1 MSKSESLEAKP
12 SEAEPLEV
20 EPSKAEPSEAKL
32 SEVELSVAELPEVK
46 LSETKSSEPKPSGIR
61 PPSKIERLCS
71 SRPRRPDIPPP
82 SPVKSVTTKIKQ
94 MEPLWESR
102 GRQIDEASLRR
113 GSDTSVVLTEDTES
127 FMIGDRVWVGGTKP
141 GRIAYIGETKFAPGD
156 WAGVVLDE
164 PIGKND
170 GSVAG
175 SQYFQCEPKKG
186 IFSRLTRLTRAPLG
200 GYQMSATS
208 TPTSPPES
216 IRGSYFGKSMS
227 PSLNVST
234 TSLSSSMSQR
244 DELKIGDR
252 VIASSMQGSKTGI
265 LRYQGPTDFAG
276 GEWYGVELDEPLGK
290 NDGSVNG
297 KRYFECPPKHG
308 LFTVPHKVSRSPSVR
323 KSSMV
328 YKSSGGGNGTAI
340 NIPSLQKRSGSRDS
354 LASSIISVNA
364 KTSTPIGTTRTLQR
378 PGMRMS
384 TLVSRD
390 SLQEILK
397 EKQHEIELLR
407 KQRDLERE
415 RVTKAANQ
423 ADQAEQSALSIKQE
437 YDKMQQT
444 VNEAEVT
451 VTKLVNERNGLM
463 VQLEDEKRKCEDLLF
478 RFEEES
484 VNKDDIQKERSEQS
498 VINTVNESRIKQL
511 EEELAEERRERA
523 AQLERDSIKL
533 FEAEEELT
541 RLRNEISCATNSH
554 NSQLHDLESRNQS
567 LEEIK
572 NSLEKEAR
580 EKSVLVNECVE
591 RIRQLELELSK
602 TKQESTS
609 HSESENRL
617 ERELE
622 ATKRSLQDRE
632 TLIENMK
639 LEFEKS
645 TNLLSEELRKSK
657 ETIETIKKESTSEK
671 DSLLSEY
678 RQTIEEKNQLIKVKT
693 EELEN
698 ESRRLLEQQNVALEG
713 LKTENIKR
721 IHELSESFEQQ
732 LRAKDSK
739 IEEISQQLSQS
750 VSETERLLAELAAER
765 ELRKKK
771 DEELIDALRKLEE
784 LSTKLKLAEENNN
797 ALSKQ
802 IQDYRSKNDNNVRII
817 HEKQQLEQNLASLI
831 ASEEKSTAQLNKL
844 NEKLKVKD
852 RELAEL
858 RNASVAQLEEITKR
872 FETQINEKVK
882 YIDEISADIAQKAL
896 VLAKLEK
903 DIADLK
909 AIIASKD
916 KEIKHLL
923 EKTLELQDALT
934 LSEQTK
940 TNLESELHVFESNV
954 QNLNQQIVRFEEKIS
969 QLSLQKEKLERD
981 VASAISSSADSSEQL
996 SKYNEDLRKK
1006 EKELDEAREKIFHIE
1021 SMLRQTEGKL
1031 SNTESESNKNIALVE
1046 QLRSEKSNLES
1057 QIDDTKRSNTDYAEK
1072 IREYEQ
1078 KENELSAKLK
1088 ENEHIKKNLE
1098 EKSGEIAN
1106 LTERLTK
1113 KEEEIVNLCGEHKN
1127 LQSSHEEQISSFQ
1140 KQITDLSTQ
1149 LTTSCVEIK
1158 NLQKFKN
1165 KLEADQSANLWSIEE
1180 LTEKL
1185 KVELDKSLKLENLI
1199 QEKNLKLQ
1207 DTENKLSE
1215 LQKMHDALVN
1225 DKAAGDKNLTMS
1237 LNTMTNAV
1245 EELNGK
1251 LKDAEKMIKDKTDE
1265 VSKARAEIEKSQAQ
1279 IIEMDATISSMKNE
1293 HIRRNDELKNAQEA
1307 AAQKQNAVNELTKV
1321 KTALENSAKSM
1332 EIQLSNL
1339 HEELDKREK
1348 LLAEMEITIKE
1359 SETSKKEEVLKL
1371 RNSLEC
1377 EIVTK
1382 QKEIEDINR
1391 QNKELEEKLRSLQD
1405 AVDRH
1410 KSDLNDK
1417 ETIIGKLKAQMKAL
1431 EDVQV
1436 ERIKAEQQ
1444 SRNEETKSKQN
1455 ELSGANKRI
1464 HELQHAMNALEKQL
1478 KEQADQARTME
1489 NNEKEVKKNVQN
1501 LQEKL
1506 NVAKTEETRL
1516 LGELSRLEK
1525 ENKQVTA
1532 NWTEATNQLKLSHEN
1547 LKNTFDGTGDMKQQ
1561 HVVAKL
1567 QEEND
1572 TVKSQID
1579 FLNSVI
1585 VDMQR
1590 KNESLLCKIEVL
1602 EMGVPANEADD
1613 YTRSTLDKRTA
1624 TPRMFCDI
1632 CDRFDLHETEDC
1644 PRQAQDF
1651 SDRVPEKVAKSSKK
1665 QSVERP
1671 YCENCEMFGHDT
1683 HDCDDA
1689 ETF

>member
-1 MSKSESLEAKP
+1 MSKSESSEAKP
-12 SEAEPLEV
+12 SEVEPLEM
-20 EPSKAEPSEAKL
+20 EPSEAKL
-32 SEVELSVAELPEVK
+32 SEVELSAAELPEVK

-216 IRGSYFGKSMS
+216 IRGSYLGKSMS

-252 VIASSMQGSKTGI
+252 VIVSSMQGSKTGI

-328 YKSSGGGNGTAI
+328 YKSSGGGNGTAV

-437 YDKMQQT
+437 YDKYREQMQQT

-463 VQLEDEKRKCEDLLF
+463 VQLEEEKRKCEDLLF

-541 RLRNEISCATNSH
+541 RLRNEISCTTNSH

-580 EKSVLVNECVE
+580 EKSILVNECVE
-591 RIRQLELELSK
+591 RIRELELEVSK
-602 TKQESTS
+602 TKQENTS
-609 HSESENRL
+609 HSKSENRL

-622 ATKRSLQDRE
+622 ATRRSLQNRE

-678 RQTIEEKNQLIKVKT
+678 RQTIEERDRLIKVKT

-784 LSTKLKLAEENNN
+784 LNTKLKLVEENNN
-797 ALSKQ
+797 VLSKQ
-802 IQDYRSKNDNNVRII
+802 IQDYRSKNDDNVRII

-831 ASEEKSTAQLNKL
+831 ASEEKSIAQLNKL
-844 NEKLKVKD
+844 NEELKVKD

-858 RNASVAQLEEITKR
+858 RNASTAQLEEVTKR
-872 FETQINEKVK
+872 FEAQINEKAK

-896 VLAKLEK
+896 MLAKLEK

-916 KEIKHLL
+916 EEIKYLL

-940 TNLESELHVFESNV
+940 TNLESELRVFESNV
-954 QNLNQQIVRFEEKIS
+954 QNLNQQIVRFKEKIS
-969 QLSLQKEKLERD
+969 QLSLQKEKLECYAA
-981 VASAISSSADSSEQL
+981 VALSNSTDSSEQL
-996 SKYNEDLRKK
+996 LKYNEDLRKK

-1021 SMLRQTEGKL
+1021 SMLRQTEEKL
-1031 SNTESESNKNIALVE
+1031 FNTESESNKNIALVE
-1046 QLRSEKSNLES
+1046 QLRSEKSNLKS
-1057 QIDDTKRSNTDYAEK
+1057 QLDDTEKSNTEYAEK

-1078 KENELSAKLK
+1078 KQNELSAKLK
-1088 ENEHIKKNLE
+1088 ESEHIKKNLE
-1098 EKSGEIAN
+1098 EKSSEIAN

-1113 KEEEIVNLCGEHKN
+1113 KEEEIINLRGEHKT
-1127 LQSSHEEQISSFQ
+1127 LRSSHEEQIILFQ
-1140 KQITDLSTQ
+1140 KQIADLSTQ
-1149 LTTSCVEIK
+1149 LTTSCLEMK

-1165 KLEADQSANLWSIEE
+1165 KLEADQSANLWSMEE

-1185 KVELDKSLKLENLI
+1185 KIESDKSLKLENLI

-1207 DTENKLSE
+1207 DTGNKLSE
-1215 LQKMHDALVN
+1215 LQKTHDALVN
-1225 DKAAGDKNLTMS
+1225 DKAAADKNLTTS
-1237 LNTMTNAV
+1237 LNTMTNAI

-1251 LKDAEKMIKDKTDE
+1251 LKDAEKIIKDKTDE
-1265 VSKARAEIEKSQAQ
+1265 VSKARVEIERSQAQ

-1293 HIRRNDELKNAQEA
+1293 HIYRNDELKNAQEV
-1307 AAQKQNAVNELTKV
+1307 AAQKQNVVNELTKA
-1321 KTALENSAKSM
+1321 KIALENSAKSM

-1348 LLAEMEITIKE
+1348 FLADMEITIKE
-1359 SETSKKEEVLKL
+1359 TSKKEEALKL

-1417 ETIIGKLKAQMKAL
+1417 ETIIGKLKAQMKTL
-1431 EDVQV
+1431 EDAQV

-1478 KEQADQARTME
+1478 KEQADLARTME
-1489 NNEKEVKKNVQN
+1489 NNEKEVKKNIQN

-1516 LGELSRLEK
+1516 LSELSRLEK

-1532 NWTEATNQLKLSHEN
+1532 KWTEAMNQLKLSHEN

-1572 TVKSQID
+1572 TTKSQID

-1665 QSVERP
+1665 QSVQRP

-1683 HDCDDA
+1683 HNCDDA

>member
-1 MSKSESLEAKP
+1 MSKSESSEAKP

-20 EPSKAEPSEAKL
+20 EGSKSEPSEAKL
-32 SEVELSVAELPEVK
+32 SEVEPLVAELPEAK

-71 SRPRRPDIPPP
+71 SRPRRPDIPPS

-175 SQYFQCEPKKG
+175 SQYFQCEPKRG

-216 IRGSYFGKSMS
+216 IRGSYLGKSMS

-234 TSLSSSMSQR
+234 TSLSSSVSQR

-252 VIASSMQGSKTGI
+252 VIVSSMQGSKTGV

-290 NDGSVNG
+290 NDGSVSG
-297 KRYFECPPKHG
+297 KRYFECPLKHG
-308 LFTVPHKVSRSPSVR
+308 LFTVPHKVSRSPSAR

-328 YKSSGGGNGTAI
+328 YKSSSGSGTAV
-340 NIPSLQKRSGSRDS
+340 PSLQKRSGSRDS

-415 RVTKAANQ
+415 RVTKAASQ

-437 YDKMQQT
+437 YDKYREQMQQT
-444 VNEAEVT
+444 VNEAELT

-463 VQLEDEKRKCEDLLF
+463 VQLEEEKRKCEDLLF

-484 VNKDDIQKERSEQS
+484 VNKDDIQ

-533 FEAEEELT
+533 FEVEEELA

-572 NSLEKEAR
+572 ISLEKEAR
-580 EKSVLVNECVE
+580 EKSVLVNECVD
-591 RIRQLELELSK
+591 RIRELELELNK
-602 TKQESTS
+602 TKQENTS
-609 HSESENRL
+609 HSESESRL

-622 ATKRSLQDRE
+622 ATRRSLQNRE

-639 LEFEKS
+639 LEFEKR

-657 ETIETIKKESTSEK
+657 ETIETMKKESMSEK

-678 RQTIEEKNQLIKVKT
+678 RQTIEEKDRLIKVKT

-713 LKTENIKR
+713 LKTENIKH

-739 IEEISQQLSQS
+739 IEEFSQQLNQS

-797 ALSKQ
+797 ALWKQ
-802 IQDYRSKNDNNVRII
+802 IQDYRSKSDDNIRII

-844 NEKLKVKD
+844 NEELKVKD

-872 FETQINEKVK
+872 FEAQINEKAK
-882 YIDEISADIAQKAL
+882 YIDEISADVAQKAL
-896 VLAKLEK
+896 MLAKLEK

-916 KEIKHLL
+916 EEIKHLL
-923 EKTLELQDALT
+923 EKTSELQDALT

-940 TNLESELHVFESNV
+940 TNLESELRVFESNV
-954 QNLNQQIVRFEEKIS
+954 QNLNQQIVRFEEKIL
-969 QLSLQKEKLERD
+969 QLSLQKEKLEHD
-981 VASAISSSADSSEQL
+981 VANAISSSADSSEQL
-996 SKYNEDLRKK
+996 SKYNEDLRRK

-1021 SMLRQTEGKL
+1021 STLRQTEGKL
-1031 SNTESESNKNIALVE
+1031 SNTESELNKNSALVE
-1046 QLRSEKSNLES
+1046 QLRSEKSNLEL
-1057 QIDDTKRSNTDYAEK
+1057 QISDVKKLNANYIEK
-1072 IREYEQ
+1072 IHEYEQ

-1088 ENEHIKKNLE
+1088 ESEHIKKNLE

-1113 KEEEIVNLCGEHKN
+1113 KEEEIVNLREEHKT
-1127 LQSSHEEQISSFQ
+1127 LQSSHEEQIFSFQ
-1140 KQITDLSTQ
+1140 KQIADLSAQ

-1158 NLQKFKN
+1158 TLQKFKN

-1185 KVELDKSLKLENLI
+1185 KAESDKSSKLENLI
-1199 QEKNLKLQ
+1199 QEKSLKLQ

-1215 LQKMHDALVN
+1215 LQKTHDTLIN
-1225 DKAAGDKNLTMS
+1225 DKAAADKNLTTS
-1237 LNTMTNAV
+1237 LNTMTNAI

-1251 LKDAEKMIKDKTDE
+1251 LKDAEKMIRDKTDE
-1265 VSKARAEIEKSQAQ
+1265 VSKARAEMEKSQAQ
-1279 IIEMDATISSMKNE
+1279 IIEMDAAISSMKNE
-1293 HIRRNDELKNAQEA
+1293 HIRSSDELKNAQEA
-1307 AAQKQNAVNELTKV
+1307 VMQKQSMVNELTKV
-1321 KTALENSAKSM
+1321 KTALENSMKTM
-1332 EIQLSNL
+1332 ETQLSNL

-1348 LLAEMEITIKE
+1348 LLAEMEVMIKE
-1359 SETSKKEEVLKL
+1359 SETSKKEEMLKL

-1377 EIVTK
+1377 DIVTK
-1382 QKEIEDINR
+1382 QKEVEDINR
-1391 QNKELEEKLRSLQD
+1391 QNKELEGKLRLLQD

-1410 KSDLNDK
+1410 KSDSNDK

-1431 EDVQV
+1431 EDAQV

-1455 ELSGANKRI
+1455 ELNGANKRI

-1478 KEQADQARTME
+1478 KEQADLTRTME

-1525 ENKQVTA
+1525 ENKQVIA
-1532 NWTEATNQLKLSHEN
+1532 KWTEATNQLKLSQEN
-1547 LKNTFDGTGDMKQQ
+1547 LKNIFDGTGDMKQQ
-1561 HVVAKL
+1561 HIVEKL

-1572 TVKSQID
+1572 TAKSQID

-1644 PRQAQDF
+1644 PQQAQDF
-1651 SDRVPEKVAKSSKK
+1651 SDGVSEKVAKSSKK

>member
-1 MSKSESLEAKP
+1 
-12 SEAEPLEV
+12 
-20 EPSKAEPSEAKL
+20 
-32 SEVELSVAELPEVK
+32 
-46 LSETKSSEPKPSGIR
+46 
-61 PPSKIERLCS
+61 
-71 SRPRRPDIPPP
+71 
-82 SPVKSVTTKIKQ
+82 

-216 IRGSYFGKSMS
+216 IRGSYLGKSMS

-252 VIASSMQGSKTGI
+252 VIVSSMQGSKTGI

-328 YKSSGGGNGTAI
+328 YKSSGGGNGTAV

-437 YDKMQQT
+437 YDKYREQMQQT

-463 VQLEDEKRKCEDLLF
+463 VQLEEEKRKCEDLLF

-541 RLRNEISCATNSH
+541 RLRNEISCTTNSH

-580 EKSVLVNECVE
+580 EKSILVNECVE
-591 RIRQLELELSK
+591 RIRELELEVSK
-602 TKQESTS
+602 TKQENTS
-609 HSESENRL
+609 HSKSENRL

-622 ATKRSLQDRE
+622 ATRRSLQNRE

-678 RQTIEEKNQLIKVKT
+678 RQTIEERDRLIKVKT

-784 LSTKLKLAEENNN
+784 LNTKLKLVEENNN
-797 ALSKQ
+797 VLSKQ
-802 IQDYRSKNDNNVRII
+802 IQDYRSKNDDNVRII

-831 ASEEKSTAQLNKL
+831 ASEEKSIAQLNKL
-844 NEKLKVKD
+844 NEELKVKD

-858 RNASVAQLEEITKR
+858 RNASTAQLEEVTKR
-872 FETQINEKVK
+872 FEAQINEKAK

-896 VLAKLEK
+896 MLAKLEK

-916 KEIKHLL
+916 EEIKYLL

-940 TNLESELHVFESNV
+940 TNLESELRVFESNV
-954 QNLNQQIVRFEEKIS
+954 QNLNQQIVRFKEKIS
-969 QLSLQKEKLERD
+969 QLSLQKEKLECYAA
-981 VASAISSSADSSEQL
+981 VALSNSTDSSEQL
-996 SKYNEDLRKK
+996 LKYNEDLRKK

-1021 SMLRQTEGKL
+1021 SMLRQTEEKL
-1031 SNTESESNKNIALVE
+1031 FNTESESNKNIALVE
-1046 QLRSEKSNLES
+1046 QLRSEKSNLKS
-1057 QIDDTKRSNTDYAEK
+1057 QLDDTEKSNTEYAEK

-1078 KENELSAKLK
+1078 KQNELSAKLK
-1088 ENEHIKKNLE
+1088 ESEHIKKNLE
-1098 EKSGEIAN
+1098 EKSSEIAN

-1113 KEEEIVNLCGEHKN
+1113 KEEEIINLRGEHKT
-1127 LQSSHEEQISSFQ
+1127 LRSSHEEQIILFQ
-1140 KQITDLSTQ
+1140 KQIADLSTQ
-1149 LTTSCVEIK
+1149 LTTSCLEMK

-1165 KLEADQSANLWSIEE
+1165 KLEADQSANLWSMEE

-1185 KVELDKSLKLENLI
+1185 KIESDKSLKLENLI

-1207 DTENKLSE
+1207 DTGNKLSE
-1215 LQKMHDALVN
+1215 LQKTHDALVN
-1225 DKAAGDKNLTMS
+1225 DKAAADKNLTTS
-1237 LNTMTNAV
+1237 LNTMTNAI

-1251 LKDAEKMIKDKTDE
+1251 LKDAEKIIKDKTDE
-1265 VSKARAEIEKSQAQ
+1265 VSKARVEIERSQAQ

-1293 HIRRNDELKNAQEA
+1293 HIYRNDELKNAQEV
-1307 AAQKQNAVNELTKV
+1307 AAQKQNVVNELTKA
-1321 KTALENSAKSM
+1321 KIALENSAKSM

-1348 LLAEMEITIKE
+1348 FLADMEITIKE
-1359 SETSKKEEVLKL
+1359 TSKKEEALKL

-1417 ETIIGKLKAQMKAL
+1417 ETIIGKLKAQMKTL
-1431 EDVQV
+1431 EDAQV

-1478 KEQADQARTME
+1478 KEQADLARTME
-1489 NNEKEVKKNVQN
+1489 NNEKEVKKNIQN

-1516 LGELSRLEK
+1516 LSELSRLEK

-1532 NWTEATNQLKLSHEN
+1532 KWTEAMNQLKLSHEN

-1572 TVKSQID
+1572 TTKSQID

-1665 QSVERP
+1665 QSVQRP

-1683 HDCDDA
+1683 HNCDDA

>member
-1 MSKSESLEAKP
+1 MHVEKCSAVITQSMSKSESSEAKP
-12 SEAEPLEV
+12 SEVEPLEM
-20 EPSKAEPSEAKL
+20 EPSEAKL
-32 SEVELSVAELPEVK
+32 SEVELSAAELPEVK

-82 SPVKSVTTKIKQ
+82 SPVKSVTTKIN
-94 MEPLWESR
+94 
-102 GRQIDEASLRR
+102 
-113 GSDTSVVLTEDTES
+113 TSVVLTEDTES

-216 IRGSYFGKSMS
+216 IRGSYLGKSMS

-252 VIASSMQGSKTGI
+252 VIVSSMQGSKTGI

-328 YKSSGGGNGTAI
+328 YKSSGGGNGTAV

-437 YDKMQQT
+437 YDKYREQMQQT

-463 VQLEDEKRKCEDLLF
+463 VQLEEEKRKCEDLLF

-541 RLRNEISCATNSH
+541 RLRNEISCTTNSH

-580 EKSVLVNECVE
+580 EKSILVNECVE
-591 RIRQLELELSK
+591 RIRELELEVSK
-602 TKQESTS
+602 TKQENTS
-609 HSESENRL
+609 HSKSENRL

-622 ATKRSLQDRE
+622 ATRRSLQNRE

-678 RQTIEEKNQLIKVKT
+678 RQTIEERDRLIKVKT

-784 LSTKLKLAEENNN
+784 LNTKLKLVEENNN
-797 ALSKQ
+797 VLSKQ
-802 IQDYRSKNDNNVRII
+802 IQDYRSKNDDNVRII

-831 ASEEKSTAQLNKL
+831 ASEEKSIAQLNKL
-844 NEKLKVKD
+844 NEELKVKD

-858 RNASVAQLEEITKR
+858 RNASTAQLEEVTKR
-872 FETQINEKVK
+872 FEAQINEKAK

-896 VLAKLEK
+896 MLAKLEK

-916 KEIKHLL
+916 EEIKYLL

-940 TNLESELHVFESNV
+940 TNLESELRVFESNV
-954 QNLNQQIVRFEEKIS
+954 QNLNQQIVRFKEKIS
-969 QLSLQKEKLERD
+969 QLSLQKEKLECYAA
-981 VASAISSSADSSEQL
+981 VALSNSTDSSEQL
-996 SKYNEDLRKK
+996 LKYNEDLRKK

-1021 SMLRQTEGKL
+1021 SMLRQTEEKL
-1031 SNTESESNKNIALVE
+1031 FNTESESNKNIALVE
-1046 QLRSEKSNLES
+1046 QLRSEKSNLKS
-1057 QIDDTKRSNTDYAEK
+1057 QLDDTEKSNTEYAEK

-1078 KENELSAKLK
+1078 KQNELSAKLK
-1088 ENEHIKKNLE
+1088 ESEHIKKNLE
-1098 EKSGEIAN
+1098 EKSSEIAN

-1113 KEEEIVNLCGEHKN
+1113 KEEEIINLRGEHKT
-1127 LQSSHEEQISSFQ
+1127 LRSSHEEQIILFQ
-1140 KQITDLSTQ
+1140 KQIADLSTQ
-1149 LTTSCVEIK
+1149 LTTSCLEMK

-1165 KLEADQSANLWSIEE
+1165 KLEADQSANLWSMEE

-1185 KVELDKSLKLENLI
+1185 KIESDKSLKLENLI

-1207 DTENKLSE
+1207 DTGNKLSE
-1215 LQKMHDALVN
+1215 LQKTHDALVN
-1225 DKAAGDKNLTMS
+1225 DKAAADKNLTTS
-1237 LNTMTNAV
+1237 LNTMTNAI

-1251 LKDAEKMIKDKTDE
+1251 LKDAEKIIKDKTDE
-1265 VSKARAEIEKSQAQ
+1265 VSKARVEIERSQAQ

-1293 HIRRNDELKNAQEA
+1293 HIYRNDELKNAQEV
-1307 AAQKQNAVNELTKV
+1307 AAQKQNVVNELTKA
-1321 KTALENSAKSM
+1321 KIALENSAKSM

-1348 LLAEMEITIKE
+1348 FLADMEITIKE
-1359 SETSKKEEVLKL
+1359 TSKKEEALKL

-1417 ETIIGKLKAQMKAL
+1417 ETIIGKLKAQMKTL
-1431 EDVQV
+1431 EDAQV

-1478 KEQADQARTME
+1478 KEQADLARTME
-1489 NNEKEVKKNVQN
+1489 NNEKEVKKNIQN

-1516 LGELSRLEK
+1516 LSELSRLEK

-1532 NWTEATNQLKLSHEN
+1532 KWTEAMNQLKLSHEN

-1572 TVKSQID
+1572 TTKSQID

-1665 QSVERP
+1665 QSVQRP

-1683 HDCDDA
+1683 HNCDDA

>member
-1 MSKSESLEAKP
+1 MSELESSEAKP
-12 SEAEPLEV
+12 MEAEPLEV
-20 EPSKAEPSEAKL
+20 ESLKSEPSEAKL
-32 SEVELSVAELPEVK
+32 SEVEPLVAEAK
-46 LSETKSSEPKPSGIR
+46 LETKPSEPKPSGIR
-61 PPSKIERLCS
+61 PPTKIERLCS
-71 SRPRRPDIPPP
+71 SRPRRPDIPPS
-82 SPVKSVTTKIKQ
+82 SPVKSMTTKIKQ

-141 GRIAYIGETKFAPGD
+141 GKIAYIGETKFAPGD

-200 GYQMSATS
+200 GYQSITS

-216 IRGSYFGKSMS
+216 IRGSYLGKSTS

-234 TSLSSSMSQR
+234 TSLSSSVSQR
-244 DELKIGDR
+244 DKLELGDR
-252 VIASSMQGSKTGI
+252 VIVSSMQGSKTGV
-265 LRYQGPTDFAG
+265 LKYQGPTDFAG
-276 GEWYGVELDEPLGK
+276 GEWYGVQLDEPLGK
-290 NDGSVNG
+290 NDGSVCG
-297 KRYFECPPKHG
+297 KRYFDCPPKHG
-308 LFTVPHKVSRSPSVR
+308 LFTVPHKVSRSPSTR

-328 YKSSGGGNGTAI
+328 YKSNGGGGTAV
-340 NIPSLQKRSGSRDS
+340 NIPSLQKRSSSRDS
-354 LASSIISVNA
+354 LASSVVSVNA
-364 KTSTPIGTTRTLQR
+364 KTSSPIGTTTRTLQR

-384 TLVSRD
+384 THVSRN

-407 KQRDLERE
+407 KERDLERQ
-415 RVTKAANQ
+415 RVTKVANQ

-437 YDKMQQT
+437 YDKYREQMQQT

-451 VTKLVNERNGLM
+451 VTKLVNERNGLI
-463 VQLEDEKRKCEDLLF
+463 VQLEEEKRKCEDLLF

-484 VNKDDIQKERSEQS
+484 VNKDDIQ

-523 AQLERDSIKL
+523 VQLERDSIKL

-541 RLRNEISCATNSH
+541 RLRNEISCATSSH

-572 NSLEKEAR
+572 NSLEKEAQ
-580 EKSVLVNECVE
+580 EKSSLVNECVE
-591 RIRQLELELSK
+591 RIRELELELSK
-602 TKQESTS
+602 TQQENTS
-609 HSESENRL
+609 HSESQGRL
-617 ERELE
+617 EKELE
-622 ATKRSLQDRE
+622 AVRQSLQSRE
-632 TLIENMK
+632 TLIGNMK

-657 ETIETIKKESTSEK
+657 ETIETIKRESASEK
-671 DSLLSEY
+671 NSLLSEY
-678 RQTIEEKNQLIKVKT
+678 RQTIEEKDRLIKIKT

-698 ESRRLLEQQNVALEG
+698 ESRKLLEQQNVVLDS

-739 IEEISQQLSQS
+739 IEEVSQQLNKR

-765 ELRKKK
+765 ELCKKK

-784 LSTKLKLAEENNN
+784 LSTKLKLTEERNNV
-797 ALSKQ
+797 LSKQ
-802 IQDYRSKNDNNVRII
+802 IQEYRMVSDDHVKII
-817 HEKQQLEQNLASLI
+817 HEKQQLEKNLANLI
-831 ASEEKSTAQLNKL
+831 ASEEQSTAQLNKL
-844 NEKLKVKD
+844 NEVLKVKD

-858 RNASVAQLEEITKR
+858 RNANVAQLEEITKR
-872 FETQINEKVK
+872 FEAQINDKVK
-882 YIDEISADIAQKAL
+882 YIDEINADIAQKAL
-896 VLAKLEK
+896 MLAKLEK

-916 KEIKHLL
+916 EEIKHLL
-923 EKTLELQDALT
+923 EKTSELQDALT

-940 TNLESELHVFESNV
+940 TNLESELRVFESNM
-954 QNLNQQIVRFEEKIS
+954 QNLNQQVARSEEKIS
-969 QLSLQKEKLERD
+969 QLLLQKEKLESD
-981 VASAISSSADSSEQL
+981 VANAISSSADSSEQL

-1021 SMLRQTEGKL
+1021 STLKQTEGKL
-1031 SNTESESNKNIALVE
+1031 SNTETELNKNVELVE

-1057 QIDDTKRSNTDYAEK
+1057 QISDTKKSNADYAEK

-1078 KENELSAKLK
+1078 RENELSTKLK
-1088 ENEHIKKNLE
+1088 DSEHVKKDLE
-1098 EKSGEIAN
+1098 QKSSEISN

-1113 KEEEIVNLCGEHKN
+1113 KEKEIVNLREVHKTME
-1127 LQSSHEEQISSFQ
+1127 SSHEEQIASFR
-1140 KQITDLSTQ
+1140 K
-1149 LTTSCVEIK
+1149 
-1158 NLQKFKN
+1158 
-1165 KLEADQSANLWSIEE
+1165 E
-1180 LTEKL
+1180 LKTES
-1185 KVELDKSLKLENLI
+1185 DKSSKLENLI
-1199 QEKNLKLQ
+1199 EEMNLKFQ

-1215 LQKMHDALVN
+1215 LQKTHDALVN
-1225 DKAAGDKNLTMS
+1225 DKTAADKNWTIS
-1237 LNTMTNAV
+1237 LNTMTSTI
-1245 EELNGK
+1245 EELKDK
-1251 LKDAEKMIKDKTDE
+1251 LKDAENIIRDKTDE
-1265 VSKARAEIEKSQAQ
+1265 VSKTRAEMEKSQAQ
-1279 IIEMDATISSMKNE
+1279 IIEMNAAISSMKE
-1293 HIRRNDELKNAQEA
+1293 DHVRNSDELKNAQETT
-1307 AAQKQNAVNELTKV
+1307 AQKQSVINELTKI
-1321 KTALENSAKSM
+1321 KITLENSMKSL
-1332 EIQLSNL
+1332 ETQLSNL
-1339 HEELDKREK
+1339 HGELDKREK
-1348 LLAEMEITIKE
+1348 LLTEMEITIKE
-1359 SETSKKEEVLKL
+1359 SETSKKKEVMKL
-1371 RNSLEC
+1371 QNLLEG
-1377 EIVTK
+1377 ETVAK
-1382 QKEIEDINR
+1382 QNEIEDINR
-1391 QNKELEEKLRSLQD
+1391 QNKELEEKLRLSQD
-1405 AVDRH
+1405 AIDRH

-1431 EDVQV
+1431 EDAQV

-1444 SRNEETKSKQN
+1444 SRNEETKLKQN
-1455 ELSGANKRI
+1455 ELSSANKRI
-1464 HELQHAMNALEKQL
+1464 HELQHAMNALENQL
-1478 KEQADQARTME
+1478 KEQADLARTME

-1516 LGELSRLEK
+1516 LDELSRLEK
-1525 ENKQVTA
+1525 ENRQVTA
-1532 NWTEATNQLKLSHEN
+1532 KWTEATNQLKLSHEN
-1547 LKNTFDGTGDMKQQ
+1547 LKNTYDGTGDMKQQ
-1561 HVVAKL
+1561 HIVAKL

-1572 TVKSQID
+1572 TAKSQID

-1590 KNESLLCKIEVL
+1590 KNEKLLCKIEVL
-1602 EMGVPANEADD
+1602 EMGVPANEAED

-1624 TPRMFCDI
+1624 APRMFCDI

-1651 SDRVPEKVAKSSKK
+1651 SDGVPEKAKSSKK

>member
-1 MSKSESLEAKP
+1 MSKSESSEAKP

-20 EPSKAEPSEAKL
+20 EGSKSEPSEAKL
-32 SEVELSVAELPEVK
+32 SEVEPLVAELPEAK

-71 SRPRRPDIPPP
+71 SRPRRPDIPPS

-175 SQYFQCEPKKG
+175 SQYFQCEPKRG

-216 IRGSYFGKSMS
+216 IRGSYLGKSMS

-234 TSLSSSMSQR
+234 TSLSSSVSQR

-252 VIASSMQGSKTGI
+252 VIVSSMQGSKTGV

-290 NDGSVNG
+290 NDGSVSG
-297 KRYFECPPKHG
+297 KRYFECPLKHG
-308 LFTVPHKVSRSPSVR
+308 LFTVPHKVSRSPSAR

-328 YKSSGGGNGTAI
+328 YKSSSGSGTAV
-340 NIPSLQKRSGSRDS
+340 PSLQKRSGSRDS

-364 KTSTPIGTTRTLQR
+364 KTSTPIGTTR
-378 PGMRMS
+378 
-384 TLVSRD
+384 
-390 SLQEILK
+390 EILK

-415 RVTKAANQ
+415 RVTKAASQ

-437 YDKMQQT
+437 YDKYREQMQQT
-444 VNEAEVT
+444 VNEAELT

-463 VQLEDEKRKCEDLLF
+463 VQLEEEKRKCEDLLF

-484 VNKDDIQKERSEQS
+484 VNKDDIQ

-533 FEAEEELT
+533 FEVEEELA

-572 NSLEKEAR
+572 ISLEKEAR
-580 EKSVLVNECVE
+580 EKSVLVNECVD
-591 RIRQLELELSK
+591 RIRELELELNK
-602 TKQESTS
+602 TKQENTS
-609 HSESENRL
+609 HSESESRL

-622 ATKRSLQDRE
+622 ATRRSLQNRE

-639 LEFEKS
+639 LEFEKR

-657 ETIETIKKESTSEK
+657 ETIETMKKESMSEK

-678 RQTIEEKNQLIKVKT
+678 RQTIEEKDRLIKVKT

-713 LKTENIKR
+713 LKTENIKH

-739 IEEISQQLSQS
+739 IEEFSQQLNQS

-797 ALSKQ
+797 ALWKQ
-802 IQDYRSKNDNNVRII
+802 IQDYRSKSDDNIRII

-844 NEKLKVKD
+844 NEELKVKD

-872 FETQINEKVK
+872 FEAQINEKAK
-882 YIDEISADIAQKAL
+882 YIDEISADVAQKAL
-896 VLAKLEK
+896 MLAKLEK

-916 KEIKHLL
+916 EEIKHLL
-923 EKTLELQDALT
+923 EKTSELQDALT

-940 TNLESELHVFESNV
+940 TNLESELRVFESNV
-954 QNLNQQIVRFEEKIS
+954 QNLNQQIVRFEEKIL
-969 QLSLQKEKLERD
+969 QLSLQKEKLEHD
-981 VASAISSSADSSEQL
+981 VANAISSSADSSEQL
-996 SKYNEDLRKK
+996 SKYNEDLRRK

-1021 SMLRQTEGKL
+1021 STLRQTEGKL
-1031 SNTESESNKNIALVE
+1031 SNTESELNKNSALVE
-1046 QLRSEKSNLES
+1046 QLRSEKSNLEL
-1057 QIDDTKRSNTDYAEK
+1057 QISDVKKLNANYIEK
-1072 IREYEQ
+1072 IHEYEQ

-1088 ENEHIKKNLE
+1088 ESEHIKKNLE

-1113 KEEEIVNLCGEHKN
+1113 KEEEIVNLREEHKT
-1127 LQSSHEEQISSFQ
+1127 LQSSHEEQIFSFQ
-1140 KQITDLSTQ
+1140 KQIADLSAQ

-1158 NLQKFKN
+1158 TLQKFKN

-1185 KVELDKSLKLENLI
+1185 KAESDKSSKLENLI
-1199 QEKNLKLQ
+1199 QEKSLKLQ

-1215 LQKMHDALVN
+1215 LQKTHDTLIN
-1225 DKAAGDKNLTMS
+1225 DKAAADKNLTTS
-1237 LNTMTNAV
+1237 LNTMTNAI

-1251 LKDAEKMIKDKTDE
+1251 LKDAEKMIRDKTDE
-1265 VSKARAEIEKSQAQ
+1265 VSKARAEMEKSQAQ
-1279 IIEMDATISSMKNE
+1279 IIEMDAAISSMKNE
-1293 HIRRNDELKNAQEA
+1293 HIRSSDELKNAQEA
-1307 AAQKQNAVNELTKV
+1307 VMQKQSMVNELTKV
-1321 KTALENSAKSM
+1321 KTALENSMKTM
-1332 EIQLSNL
+1332 ETQLSNL

-1348 LLAEMEITIKE
+1348 LLAEMEVMIKE
-1359 SETSKKEEVLKL
+1359 SETSKKEEMLKL

-1377 EIVTK
+1377 DIVTK
-1382 QKEIEDINR
+1382 QKEVEDINR
-1391 QNKELEEKLRSLQD
+1391 QNKELEGKLRLLQD

-1410 KSDLNDK
+1410 KSDSNDK

-1431 EDVQV
+1431 EDAQV

-1455 ELSGANKRI
+1455 ELNGANKRI

-1478 KEQADQARTME
+1478 KEQADLTRTME

-1525 ENKQVTA
+1525 ENKQVIA
-1532 NWTEATNQLKLSHEN
+1532 KWTEATNQLKLSQEN
-1547 LKNTFDGTGDMKQQ
+1547 LKNIFDGTGDMKQQ
-1561 HVVAKL
+1561 HIVEKL

-1572 TVKSQID
+1572 TAKSQID

-1644 PRQAQDF
+1644 PQQAQDF
-1651 SDRVPEKVAKSSKK
+1651 SDGVSEKVAKSSKK

>member
-1 MSKSESLEAKP
+1 MSKSESSEAKP

-20 EPSKAEPSEAKL
+20 EGSKSEPSEAKL
-32 SEVELSVAELPEVK
+32 SEVEPLVAELPEAK

-71 SRPRRPDIPPP
+71 SRPRRPDIPPS
-82 SPVKSVTTKIKQ
+82 SPVKSVTTKIN
-94 MEPLWESR
+94 
-102 GRQIDEASLRR
+102 
-113 GSDTSVVLTEDTES
+113 TSVVLTEDTES

-175 SQYFQCEPKKG
+175 SQYFQCEPKRG

-216 IRGSYFGKSMS
+216 IRGSYLGKSMS

-234 TSLSSSMSQR
+234 TSLSSSVSQR

-252 VIASSMQGSKTGI
+252 VIVSSMQGSKTGV

-290 NDGSVNG
+290 NDGSVSG
-297 KRYFECPPKHG
+297 KRYFECPLKHG
-308 LFTVPHKVSRSPSVR
+308 LFTVPHKVSRSPSAR

-328 YKSSGGGNGTAI
+328 YKSSSGSGTAV
-340 NIPSLQKRSGSRDS
+340 PSLQKRSGSRDS

-364 KTSTPIGTTRTLQR
+364 KTSTPIGTTR
-378 PGMRMS
+378 
-384 TLVSRD
+384 
-390 SLQEILK
+390 EILK

-415 RVTKAANQ
+415 RVTKAASQ

-437 YDKMQQT
+437 YDKYREQMQQT
-444 VNEAEVT
+444 VNEAELT

-463 VQLEDEKRKCEDLLF
+463 VQLEEEKRKCEDLLF

-484 VNKDDIQKERSEQS
+484 VNKDDIQ

-533 FEAEEELT
+533 FEVEEELA

-572 NSLEKEAR
+572 ISLEKEAR
-580 EKSVLVNECVE
+580 EKSVLVNECVD
-591 RIRQLELELSK
+591 RIRELELELNK
-602 TKQESTS
+602 TKQENTS
-609 HSESENRL
+609 HSESESRL

-622 ATKRSLQDRE
+622 ATRRSLQNRE

-639 LEFEKS
+639 LEFEKR

-657 ETIETIKKESTSEK
+657 ETIETMKKESMSEK

-678 RQTIEEKNQLIKVKT
+678 RQTIEEKDRLIKVKT

-713 LKTENIKR
+713 LKTENIKH

-739 IEEISQQLSQS
+739 IEEFSQQLNQS

-797 ALSKQ
+797 ALWKQ
-802 IQDYRSKNDNNVRII
+802 IQDYRSKSDDNIRII

-844 NEKLKVKD
+844 NEELKVKD

-872 FETQINEKVK
+872 FEAQINEKAK
-882 YIDEISADIAQKAL
+882 YIDEISADVAQKAL
-896 VLAKLEK
+896 MLAKLEK

-916 KEIKHLL
+916 EEIKHLL
-923 EKTLELQDALT
+923 EKTSELQDALT

-940 TNLESELHVFESNV
+940 TNLESELRVFESNV
-954 QNLNQQIVRFEEKIS
+954 QNLNQQIVRFEEKIL
-969 QLSLQKEKLERD
+969 QLSLQKEKLEHD
-981 VASAISSSADSSEQL
+981 VANAISSSADSSEQL
-996 SKYNEDLRKK
+996 SKYNEDLRRK

-1021 SMLRQTEGKL
+1021 STLRQTEGKL
-1031 SNTESESNKNIALVE
+1031 SNTESELNKNSALVE
-1046 QLRSEKSNLES
+1046 QLRSEKSNLEL
-1057 QIDDTKRSNTDYAEK
+1057 QISDVKKLNANYIEK
-1072 IREYEQ
+1072 IHEYEQ

-1088 ENEHIKKNLE
+1088 ESEHIKKNLE

-1113 KEEEIVNLCGEHKN
+1113 KEEEIVNLREEHKT
-1127 LQSSHEEQISSFQ
+1127 LQSSHEEQIFSFQ
-1140 KQITDLSTQ
+1140 KQIADLSAQ

-1158 NLQKFKN
+1158 TLQKFKN

-1185 KVELDKSLKLENLI
+1185 KAESDKSSKLENLI
-1199 QEKNLKLQ
+1199 QEKSLKLQ

-1215 LQKMHDALVN
+1215 LQKTHDTLIN
-1225 DKAAGDKNLTMS
+1225 DKAAADKNLTTS
-1237 LNTMTNAV
+1237 LNTMTNAI

-1251 LKDAEKMIKDKTDE
+1251 LKDAEKMIRDKTDE
-1265 VSKARAEIEKSQAQ
+1265 VSKARAEMEKSQAQ
-1279 IIEMDATISSMKNE
+1279 IIEMDAAISSMKNE
-1293 HIRRNDELKNAQEA
+1293 HIRSSDELKNAQEA
-1307 AAQKQNAVNELTKV
+1307 VMQKQSMVNELTKV
-1321 KTALENSAKSM
+1321 KTALENSMKTM
-1332 EIQLSNL
+1332 ETQLSNL

-1348 LLAEMEITIKE
+1348 LLAEMEVMIKE
-1359 SETSKKEEVLKL
+1359 SETSKKEEMLKL

-1377 EIVTK
+1377 DIVTK
-1382 QKEIEDINR
+1382 QKEVEDINR
-1391 QNKELEEKLRSLQD
+1391 QNKELEGKLRLLQD

-1410 KSDLNDK
+1410 KSDSNDK

-1431 EDVQV
+1431 EDAQV

-1455 ELSGANKRI
+1455 ELNGANKRI

-1478 KEQADQARTME
+1478 KEQADLTRTME

-1525 ENKQVTA
+1525 ENKQVIA
-1532 NWTEATNQLKLSHEN
+1532 KWTEATNQLKLSQEN
-1547 LKNTFDGTGDMKQQ
+1547 LKNIFDGTGDMKQQ
-1561 HVVAKL
+1561 HIVEKL

-1572 TVKSQID
+1572 TAKSQID

-1644 PRQAQDF
+1644 PQQAQDF
-1651 SDRVPEKVAKSSKK
+1651 SDGVSEKVAKSSKK

>member
-1 MSKSESLEAKP
+1 MSKSESSEAKP

-20 EPSKAEPSEAKL
+20 EGSKSEPSEAKL
-32 SEVELSVAELPEVK
+32 SEVEPLVAELPEAK

-71 SRPRRPDIPPP
+71 SRPRRPDIPPS
-82 SPVKSVTTKIKQ
+82 SPVKSVTTKIN
-94 MEPLWESR
+94 
-102 GRQIDEASLRR
+102 
-113 GSDTSVVLTEDTES
+113 TSVVLTEDTES

-175 SQYFQCEPKKG
+175 SQYFQCEPKRG

-216 IRGSYFGKSMS
+216 IRGSYLGKSMS

-234 TSLSSSMSQR
+234 TSLSSSVSQR

-252 VIASSMQGSKTGI
+252 VIVSSMQGSKTGV

-290 NDGSVNG
+290 NDGSVSG
-297 KRYFECPPKHG
+297 KRYFECPLKHG
-308 LFTVPHKVSRSPSVR
+308 LFTVPHKVSRSPSAR

-328 YKSSGGGNGTAI
+328 YKSSSGSGTAV
-340 NIPSLQKRSGSRDS
+340 PSLQKRSGSRDS

-415 RVTKAANQ
+415 RVTKAASQ

-444 VNEAEVT
+444 VNEAELT

-463 VQLEDEKRKCEDLLF
+463 VQLEEEKRKCEDLLF

-484 VNKDDIQKERSEQS
+484 VNKDDIQ

-533 FEAEEELT
+533 FEVEEELA

-572 NSLEKEAR
+572 ISLEKEAR
-580 EKSVLVNECVE
+580 EKSVLVNECVD
-591 RIRQLELELSK
+591 RIRELELELNK
-602 TKQESTS
+602 TKQENTS
-609 HSESENRL
+609 HSESESRL

-622 ATKRSLQDRE
+622 ATRRSLQNRE

-639 LEFEKS
+639 LEFEKR

-657 ETIETIKKESTSEK
+657 ETIETMKKESMSEK

-678 RQTIEEKNQLIKVKT
+678 RQTIEEKDRLIKVKT

-713 LKTENIKR
+713 LKTENIKH

-739 IEEISQQLSQS
+739 IEEFSQQLNQS

-797 ALSKQ
+797 ALWKQ
-802 IQDYRSKNDNNVRII
+802 IQDYRSKSDDNIRII

-844 NEKLKVKD
+844 NEELKVKD

-872 FETQINEKVK
+872 FEAQINEKAK
-882 YIDEISADIAQKAL
+882 YIDEISADVAQKAL
-896 VLAKLEK
+896 MLAKLEK

-916 KEIKHLL
+916 EEIKHLL
-923 EKTLELQDALT
+923 EKTSELQDALT

-940 TNLESELHVFESNV
+940 TNLESELRVFESNV
-954 QNLNQQIVRFEEKIS
+954 QNLNQQIVRFEEKIL
-969 QLSLQKEKLERD
+969 QLSLQKEKLEHD
-981 VASAISSSADSSEQL
+981 VANAISSSADSSEQL
-996 SKYNEDLRKK
+996 SKYNEDLRRK

-1021 SMLRQTEGKL
+1021 STLRQTEGKL
-1031 SNTESESNKNIALVE
+1031 SNTESELNKNSALVE
-1046 QLRSEKSNLES
+1046 QLRSEKSNLEL
-1057 QIDDTKRSNTDYAEK
+1057 QISDVKKLNANYIEK
-1072 IREYEQ
+1072 IHEYEQ

-1088 ENEHIKKNLE
+1088 ESEHIKKNLE

-1113 KEEEIVNLCGEHKN
+1113 KEEEIVNLREEHKT
-1127 LQSSHEEQISSFQ
+1127 LQSSHEEQIFSFQ
-1140 KQITDLSTQ
+1140 KQIADLSAQ

-1158 NLQKFKN
+1158 TLQKFKN

-1185 KVELDKSLKLENLI
+1185 KAESDKSSKLENLI
-1199 QEKNLKLQ
+1199 QEKSLKLQ

-1215 LQKMHDALVN
+1215 LQKTHDTLIN
-1225 DKAAGDKNLTMS
+1225 DKAAADKNLTTS
-1237 LNTMTNAV
+1237 LNTMTNAI

-1251 LKDAEKMIKDKTDE
+1251 LKDAEKMIRDKTDE
-1265 VSKARAEIEKSQAQ
+1265 VSKARAEMEKSQAQ
-1279 IIEMDATISSMKNE
+1279 IIEMDAAISSMKNE
-1293 HIRRNDELKNAQEA
+1293 HIRSSDELKNAQEA
-1307 AAQKQNAVNELTKV
+1307 VMQKQSMVNELTKV
-1321 KTALENSAKSM
+1321 KTALENSMKTM
-1332 EIQLSNL
+1332 ETQLSNL

-1348 LLAEMEITIKE
+1348 LLAEMEVMIKE
-1359 SETSKKEEVLKL
+1359 SETSKKEEMLKL

-1377 EIVTK
+1377 DIVTK
-1382 QKEIEDINR
+1382 QKEVEDINR
-1391 QNKELEEKLRSLQD
+1391 QNKELEGKLRLLQD

-1410 KSDLNDK
+1410 KSDSNDK

-1431 EDVQV
+1431 EDAQV

-1455 ELSGANKRI
+1455 ELNGANKRI

-1478 KEQADQARTME
+1478 KEQADLTRTME

-1525 ENKQVTA
+1525 ENKQVIA
-1532 NWTEATNQLKLSHEN
+1532 KWTEATNQLKLSQEN
-1547 LKNTFDGTGDMKQQ
+1547 LKNIFDGTGDMKQQ
-1561 HVVAKL
+1561 HIVEKL

-1572 TVKSQID
+1572 TAKSQID

-1644 PRQAQDF
+1644 PQQAQDF
-1651 SDRVPEKVAKSSKK
+1651 SDGVSEKVAKSSKK

>member
-1 MSKSESLEAKP
+1 MSKSESSEAKP

-20 EPSKAEPSEAKL
+20 EGSKSEPSEAKL
-32 SEVELSVAELPEVK
+32 SEVEPLVAELPEAK

-71 SRPRRPDIPPP
+71 SRPRRPDIPPS
-82 SPVKSVTTKIKQ
+82 SPVKSVTTKIN
-94 MEPLWESR
+94 
-102 GRQIDEASLRR
+102 
-113 GSDTSVVLTEDTES
+113 TSVVLTEDTES

-175 SQYFQCEPKKG
+175 SQYFQCEPKRG

-216 IRGSYFGKSMS
+216 IRGSYLGKSMS

-234 TSLSSSMSQR
+234 TSLSSSVSQR

-252 VIASSMQGSKTGI
+252 VIVSSMQGSKTGV

-290 NDGSVNG
+290 NDGSVSG
-297 KRYFECPPKHG
+297 KRYFECPLKHG
-308 LFTVPHKVSRSPSVR
+308 LFTVPHKVSRSPSAR

-328 YKSSGGGNGTAI
+328 YKSSSGSGTAV
-340 NIPSLQKRSGSRDS
+340 PSLQKRSGSRDS

-415 RVTKAANQ
+415 RVTKAASQ

-437 YDKMQQT
+437 YDKYREQMQQT
-444 VNEAEVT
+444 VNEAELT

-463 VQLEDEKRKCEDLLF
+463 VQLEEEKRKCEDLLF

-484 VNKDDIQKERSEQS
+484 VNKDDIQ

-533 FEAEEELT
+533 FEVEEELA

-572 NSLEKEAR
+572 ISLEKEAR
-580 EKSVLVNECVE
+580 EKSVLVNECVD
-591 RIRQLELELSK
+591 RIRELELELNK
-602 TKQESTS
+602 TKQENTS
-609 HSESENRL
+609 HSESESRL

-622 ATKRSLQDRE
+622 ATRRSLQNRE

-639 LEFEKS
+639 LEFEKR

-657 ETIETIKKESTSEK
+657 ETIETMKKESMSEK

-678 RQTIEEKNQLIKVKT
+678 RQTIEEKDRLIKVKT

-713 LKTENIKR
+713 LKTENIKH

-739 IEEISQQLSQS
+739 IEEFSQQLNQS

-797 ALSKQ
+797 ALWKQ
-802 IQDYRSKNDNNVRII
+802 IQDYRSKSDDNIRII

-844 NEKLKVKD
+844 NEELKVKD

-872 FETQINEKVK
+872 FEAQINEKAK
-882 YIDEISADIAQKAL
+882 YIDEISADVAQKAL
-896 VLAKLEK
+896 MLAKLEK

-916 KEIKHLL
+916 EEIKHLL
-923 EKTLELQDALT
+923 EKTSELQDALT

-940 TNLESELHVFESNV
+940 TNLESELRVFESNV
-954 QNLNQQIVRFEEKIS
+954 QNLNQQIVRFEEKIL
-969 QLSLQKEKLERD
+969 QLSLQKEKLEHD
-981 VASAISSSADSSEQL
+981 VANAISSSADSSEQL
-996 SKYNEDLRKK
+996 SKYNEDLRRK

-1021 SMLRQTEGKL
+1021 STLRQTEGKL
-1031 SNTESESNKNIALVE
+1031 SNTESELNKNSALVE
-1046 QLRSEKSNLES
+1046 QLRSEKSNLEL
-1057 QIDDTKRSNTDYAEK
+1057 QISDVKKLNANYIEK
-1072 IREYEQ
+1072 IHEYEQ

-1088 ENEHIKKNLE
+1088 ESEHIKKNLE

-1113 KEEEIVNLCGEHKN
+1113 KEEEIVNLREEHKT
-1127 LQSSHEEQISSFQ
+1127 LQSSHEEQIFSFQ
-1140 KQITDLSTQ
+1140 KQIADLSAQ

-1158 NLQKFKN
+1158 TLQKFKN

-1185 KVELDKSLKLENLI
+1185 KAESDKSSKLENLI
-1199 QEKNLKLQ
+1199 QEKSLKLQ

-1215 LQKMHDALVN
+1215 LQKTHDTLIN
-1225 DKAAGDKNLTMS
+1225 DKAAADKNLTTS
-1237 LNTMTNAV
+1237 LNTMTNAI

-1251 LKDAEKMIKDKTDE
+1251 LKDAEKMIRDKTDE
-1265 VSKARAEIEKSQAQ
+1265 VSKARAEMEKSQAQ
-1279 IIEMDATISSMKNE
+1279 IIEMDAAISSMKNE
-1293 HIRRNDELKNAQEA
+1293 HIRSSDELKNAQEA
-1307 AAQKQNAVNELTKV
+1307 VMQKQSMVNELTKV
-1321 KTALENSAKSM
+1321 KTALENSMKTM
-1332 EIQLSNL
+1332 ETQLSNL

-1348 LLAEMEITIKE
+1348 LLAEMEVMIKE
-1359 SETSKKEEVLKL
+1359 SETSKKEEMLKL

-1377 EIVTK
+1377 DIVTK
-1382 QKEIEDINR
+1382 QKEVEDINR
-1391 QNKELEEKLRSLQD
+1391 QNKELEGKLRLLQD

-1410 KSDLNDK
+1410 KSDSNDK

-1431 EDVQV
+1431 EDAQV

-1455 ELSGANKRI
+1455 ELNGANKRI

-1478 KEQADQARTME
+1478 KEQADLTRTME

-1525 ENKQVTA
+1525 ENKQVIA
-1532 NWTEATNQLKLSHEN
+1532 KWTEATNQLKLSQEN
-1547 LKNTFDGTGDMKQQ
+1547 LKNIFDGTGDMKQQ
-1561 HVVAKL
+1561 HIVEKL

-1572 TVKSQID
+1572 TAKSQID

-1644 PRQAQDF
+1644 PQQAQDF
-1651 SDRVPEKVAKSSKK
+1651 SDGVSEKVAKSSKK

>member
-1 MSKSESLEAKP
+1 MSELELSEAQSKAE
-12 SEAEPLEV
+12 SEAE
-20 EPSKAEPSEAKL
+20 SSESKL
-32 SEVELSVAELPEVK
+32 SEGEPLMAEQPETK

-200 GYQMSATS
+200 GYQTSTTS

-216 IRGSYFGKSMS
+216 IRGSYLGKSMS

-234 TSLSSSMSQR
+234 TSLSSSMSQK

-252 VIASSMQGSKTGI
+252 VIVSSMQGSKTGV
-265 LRYQGPTDFAG
+265 LKYQGPTHFAG

-297 KRYFECPPKHG
+297 KRYFECSSKHG
-308 LFTVPHKVSRSPSVR
+308 LFTVPHKVSRSPSAR

-328 YKSSGGGNGTAI
+328 YKPSGGTAV
-340 NIPSLQKRSGSRDS
+340 NIPSLQKRSSSRDS
-354 LASSIISVNA
+354 LASSIASVNA
-364 KTSTPIGTTRTLQR
+364 KTSSSIGT
-378 PGMRMS
+378 
-384 TLVSRD
+384 RD
-390 SLQEILK
+390 ILK
-397 EKQHEIELLR
+397 EKQQEIELLR

-415 RVTKAANQ
+415 RVTKVASQ

-437 YDKMQQT
+437 YDKYREQMQQT
-444 VNEAEVT
+444 VNEAECT
-451 VTKLVNERNGLM
+451 VNKLVSERNGLM
-463 VQLEDEKRKCEDLLF
+463 VQLEEEKRKCEDLLF

-511 EEELAEERRERA
+511 EEELAEERREHA
-523 AQLERDSIKL
+523 VQLERDSIKL

-541 RLRNEISCATNSH
+541 RLRNEISCTASSH
-554 NSQLHDLESRNQS
+554 NSQIHDLESRNQS
-567 LEEIK
+567 LEEINNNLK
-572 NSLEKEAR
+572 DEMQV
-580 EKSVLVNECVE
+580 KSNTLNQCME
-591 RIRQLELELSK
+591 RIQQLELVLNK
-602 TKQESTS
+602 TLEENTS
-609 HSESENRL
+609 HSESESYLKN
-617 ERELE
+617 ELE
-622 ATKRSLQDRE
+622 AARQGLQNKE

-639 LEFEKS
+639 QEFEKS

-657 ETIETIKKESTSEK
+657 ETIETMKRESASEK

-678 RQTIEEKNQLIKVKT
+678 RQTIEEKDRLIQVKT
-693 EELEN
+693 EQLEN
-698 ESRRLLEQQNVALEG
+698 ESRRLLEQQNVVLES
-713 LKTENIKR
+713 LKTENIKH

-739 IEEISQQLSQS
+739 IEEVSQQLSQRM
-750 VSETERLLAELAAER
+750 SETEKLLVELAAER

-784 LSTKLKLAEENNN
+784 LSMKLQLAEESNN
-797 ALSKQ
+797 ALTKQ
-802 IQDYRSKNDNNVRII
+802 IQDYRAKSDDNVRIV

-844 NEKLKVKD
+844 NEELKVKD

-872 FETQINEKVK
+872 FEAQINEKVK
-882 YIDEISADIAQKAL
+882 YIDEINADITQKAL
-896 VLAKLEK
+896 MLAKLEK

-916 KEIKHLL
+916 EEIKHLL
-923 EKTLELQDALT
+923 EKTSELQDALT

-940 TNLESELHVFESNV
+940 TNLECELRVFESNM
-954 QNLNQQIVRFEEKIS
+954 QNLNQQIARSEEKIS
-969 QLSLQKEKLERD
+969 QLSSQKEKLECD
-981 VASAISSSADSSEQL
+981 VANAISSSADSSEQL

-1021 SMLRQTEGKL
+1021 STLRQTEGKL
-1031 SNTESESNKNIALVE
+1031 FNTETESNKNATLVE
-1046 QLRSEKSNLES
+1046 QLRSEKSTLES
-1057 QIDDTKRSNTDYAEK
+1057 QIDDTKKSNADYAEK
-1072 IREYEQ
+1072 IREYKQ
-1078 KENELSAKLK
+1078 RENELLTKL
-1088 ENEHIKKNLE
+1088 EESEHIKTSLE
-1098 EKSGEIAN
+1098 KKSGEIAD

-1113 KEEEIVNLCGEHKN
+1113 KEQEIVNLSEEHKT

-1140 KQITDLSTQ
+1140 KQIVDLSTE
-1149 LTTSCVEIK
+1149 LTTSRDEIT
-1158 NLQKFKN
+1158 NLQKLKN
-1165 KLEADQSANLWSIEE
+1165 KLEANQSANLWSIEE

-1185 KVELDKSLKLENLI
+1185 KIESDKSSKLEDLI
-1199 QEKNLKLQ
+1199 QEKKLKLQ
-1207 DTENKLSE
+1207 DAENKLSE
-1215 LQKMHDALVN
+1215 LQKTHDTLVN
-1225 DKAAGDKNLTMS
+1225 DKAVVDKNLTTS
-1237 LNTMTNAV
+1237 LNTMTSTI

-1251 LKDAEKMIKDKTDE
+1251 LKDAEKIIGDKTDE
-1265 VSKARAEIEKSQAQ
+1265 MSKARTEMEKSQAQ
-1279 IIEMDATISSMKNE
+1279 IIEMGSTISSIKEELIRSNNE
-1293 HIRRNDELKNAQEA
+1293 LQNAQEV
-1307 AAQKQNAVNELTKV
+1307 AAQKQSVTNELTKD
-1321 KTALENSAKSM
+1321 KTALENSVKSL
-1332 EIQLSNL
+1332 ETQLLNL

-1348 LLAEMEITIKE
+1348 LLAEMEVTIKE
-1359 SETSKKEEVLKL
+1359 LETSKKEEMLKL

-1382 QKEIEDINR
+1382 QKEVEDMNK
-1391 QNKELEEKLRSLQD
+1391 QNKELEEKLRLSQD

-1417 ETIIGKLKAQMKAL
+1417 ETIIGKIKAQMKAL
-1431 EDVQV
+1431 EDMQV
-1436 ERIKAEQQ
+1436 ERIKAEQE
-1444 SRNEETKSKQN
+1444 SRNEETKLKQI

-1464 HELQHAMNALEKQL
+1464 HELQNAMNTLEKQL
-1478 KEQADQARTME
+1478 KEQADLARTME

-1506 NVAKTEETRL
+1506 NVAKTEEIRL
-1516 LGELSRLEK
+1516 LSELSRLEK

-1532 NWTEATNQLKLSHEN
+1532 KWMEATNQLKLSHEN
-1547 LKNTFDGTGDMKQQ
+1547 LKNTYDGTGDMKQQ
-1561 HVVAKL
+1561 HIAKL

-1572 TVKSQID
+1572 TAKSQID

-1602 EMGVPANEADD
+1602 EMGVPANEAED

-1651 SDRVPEKVAKSSKK
+1651 SDRVPEKVPKSKK

>member
-1 MSKSESLEAKP
+1 MLEPESTEAKP
-12 SEAEPLEV
+12 SEAEPLELESKS
-20 EPSKAEPSEAKL
+20 EP
-32 SEVELSVAELPEVK
+32 SEVELPERKLP
-46 LSETKSSEPKPSGIR
+46 ETKSSEPKPSGIR
-61 PPSKIERLCS
+61 PPTKIERLCS

-82 SPVKSVTTKIKQ
+82 SPVKSVTTKLNQ

-175 SQYFQCEPKKG
+175 STYFQCEPKKG

-200 GYQMSATS
+200 GYQISATS

-216 IRGSYFGKSMS
+216 IKGSYLGKSMS

-234 TSLSSSMSQR
+234 TSLSSSVSQR
-244 DELKIGDR
+244 AKDDLKIGDR
-252 VIASSMQGSKTGI
+252 VIVSAMQGSKTGV

-276 GEWYGVELDEPLGK
+276 GEWYGIELDEPIGK
-290 NDGSVNG
+290 NDGSVSG
-297 KRYFECPPKHG
+297 KRYFECPPKRG
-308 LFTVPHKVSRSPSVR
+308 LFTVPHKVSRSPSVK

-328 YKSSGGGNGTAI
+328 YKPSGGATTNTT
-340 NIPSLQKRSGSRDS
+340 IPSLQKRSGSRDS
-354 LASSIISVNA
+354 LASSIASVNS
-364 KTSTPIGTTRTLQR
+364 KTSSPISTTTRTLQR

-397 EKQHEIELLR
+397 EKLQEIELLR
-407 KQRDLERE
+407 KQRDLERA

-437 YDKMQQT
+437 YDKYREQMQQS
-444 VNEAEVT
+444 VNEAELA

-463 VQLEDEKRKCEDLLF
+463 VQLEEEKRKCEDLLF

-484 VNKDDIQKERSEQS
+484 VNKDDIQ

-511 EEELAEERRERA
+511 EDELAEERRERV

-541 RLRNEISCATNSH
+541 RLRNEISCVTSLH

-580 EKSVLVNECVE
+580 EKSNLVNECVD
-591 RIRQLELELSK
+591 RIRELELELSK
-602 TKQESTS
+602 TQQESTS
-609 HSESENRL
+609 HSESESRL

-622 ATKRSLQDRE
+622 AAKRSLQNKE
-632 TLIENMK
+632 TLVENMK
-639 LEFEKS
+639 QEFEKS
-645 TNLLSEELRKSK
+645 TNLLNEELRKSK
-657 ETIETIKKESTSEK
+657 EMIETMKRESASEK
-671 DSLLSEY
+671 DLLLLEY
-678 RQTIEEKNQLIKVKT
+678 RQKIEERDRLIKAKT

-698 ESRRLLEQQNVALEG
+698 ESRRLLEQQNVVLEG

-732 LRAKDSK
+732 LREKDSK
-739 IEEISQQLSQS
+739 IDEVSQQLNQRA
-750 VSETERLLAELAAER
+750 SETERLLAELAAER

-771 DEELIDALRKLEE
+771 DEELNDALRKLEE
-784 LSTKLKLAEENNN
+784 LSIKLKLAEESNN
-797 ALSKQ
+797 ALTKQ
-802 IQDYRSKNDNNVRII
+802 IEAYRAKNEDNVRII
-817 HEKQQLEQNLASLI
+817 HEKQQLEHDLANLI

-844 NEKLKVKD
+844 SEELRVRD
-852 RELAEL
+852 QELAEL
-858 RNASVAQLEEITKR
+858 RNANMAQIEQITKR
-872 FETQINEKVK
+872 FEIQINEKVK
-882 YIDEISADIAQKAL
+882 YIDQISADVAQKAL
-896 VLAKLEK
+896 MLAKLEK
-903 DIADLK
+903 DIAELK

-916 KEIKHLL
+916 EEIKHLL
-923 EKTLELQDALT
+923 EKTSELQDALT

-940 TNLESELHVFESNV
+940 TNLESELRVFESNM
-954 QNLNQQIVRFEEKIS
+954 QNLNQQIARSEEKIS
-969 QLSLQKEKLERD
+969 QLSLQKEKLECD
-981 VASAISSSADSSEQL
+981 VANAISSSADSSEQL

-1006 EKELDEAREKIFHIE
+1006 EKELDEAHEKIFHIE
-1021 SMLRQTEGKL
+1021 STLTKTEGKL
-1031 SNTESESNKNIALVE
+1031 SDTETELNKNATLIE

-1057 QIDDTKRSNTDYAEK
+1057 QICDAKKSNADYAEK
-1072 IREYEQ
+1072 IREYERN
-1078 KENELSAKLK
+1078 EIELSAKLK
-1088 ENEHIKKNLE
+1088 ESEHIKTNLE
-1098 EKSGEIAN
+1098 KNSEEIVN
-1106 LTERLTK
+1106 LTEKLTK
-1113 KEEEIVNLCGEHKN
+1113 KEEEIANLRKEHKT
-1127 LQSSHEEQISSFQ
+1127 LQNSHEEQVSSFQ
-1140 KQITDLSTQ
+1140 KQIADLSNE
-1149 LTTSCVEIK
+1149 LTTSRDEIT
-1158 NLQKFKN
+1158 NLQKIKN
-1165 KLEADQSANLWSIEE
+1165 KLEADQSGNLWSIEE

-1185 KVELDKSLKLENLI
+1185 KAESDASSNLKNFI
-1199 QEKNLKLQ
+1199 QEKSLKLQ

-1215 LQKMHDALVN
+1215 LQNIYDALIN
-1225 DKAAGDKNLTMS
+1225 DKAAADKNSTTS
-1237 LNTMTNAV
+1237 LNTMTNAIK
-1245 EELNGK
+1245 ELNGK
-1251 LKDAEKMIKDKTDE
+1251 LKDAEKMIKDKADE
-1265 VSKARAEIEKSQAQ
+1265 VSKARAETEKSQAQ
-1279 IIEMDATISSMKNE
+1279 IVEMDAKISSMKEE
-1293 HIRRNDELKNAQEA
+1293 HIRNNEELKNAQEIVT
-1307 AAQKQNAVNELTKV
+1307 QKQSVVNELTEV
-1321 KTALENSAKSM
+1321 KAALENSVKSL
-1332 EIQLSNL
+1332 ETQLSNL

-1348 LLAEMEITIKE
+1348 VLVDMEVRTKE

-1371 RNSLEC
+1371 QNSLDC
-1377 EIVTK
+1377 EIAAK

-1391 QNKELEEKLRSLQD
+1391 HNKELEEKLRSSQD
-1405 AVDRH
+1405 AVDKH
-1410 KSDLNDK
+1410 KVDLNDK
-1417 ETIIGKLKAQMKAL
+1417 ENIIDKLKAQMKAL
-1431 EDVQV
+1431 EDAQV
-1436 ERIKAEQQ
+1436 EKIKAEQQ
-1444 SRNEETKSKQN
+1444 SRNEETKLKQN

-1464 HELQHAMNALEKQL
+1464 HELQHTINSLEKQL
-1478 KEQADQARTME
+1478 KEQADQARAME

-1506 NVAKTEETRL
+1506 NVAKIEETRL
-1516 LGELSRLEK
+1516 LNELSRLEK

-1532 NWTEATNQLKLSHEN
+1532 KWTEATN
-1547 LKNTFDGTGDMKQQ
+1547 LKNAYDGSGDMKQE
-1561 HVVAKL
+1561 HIVEKL

-1572 TVKSQID
+1572 TAKSQID

-1602 EMGVPANEADD
+1602 EMGVPANEAED
-1613 YTRSTLDKRTA
+1613 YTRSTLDKRA
-1624 TPRMFCDI
+1624 AAPRMFCDI

-1651 SDRVPEKVAKSSKK
+1651 SDRVPDRTAKSKK
-1665 QSVERP
+1665 PPVERP

-1683 HDCDDA
+1683 RDCDDA